1 MSAASASDTNVQQA
15 SVQQASVQQSC
26 NSLSKVLSDLQS
38 KLDVMSDTVA
48 TPVKQLVDK
57 ANMLMQDIKGKLS
70 VNLLA
75 KGGSRASTRRRHQ
88 RRRRCKRTIRHRR

>member
-1 MSAASASDTNVQQA
+1 MSAASASDTN
-15 SVQQASVQQSC
+15 VQQASVQQSC

-38 KLDVMSDTVA
+38 RLDIMSDTVA

-57 ANMLMQDIKGKLS
+57 ANILMQDIKGKLS

-75 KGGSRASTRRRHQ
+75 KGGSRALTRRRHQ